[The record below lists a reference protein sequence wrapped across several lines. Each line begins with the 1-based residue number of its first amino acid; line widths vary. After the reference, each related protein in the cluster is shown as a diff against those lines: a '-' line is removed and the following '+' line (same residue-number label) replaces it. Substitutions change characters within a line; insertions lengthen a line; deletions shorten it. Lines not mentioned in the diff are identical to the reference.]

1 MNEKRDEEQEPI
13 FAVDFTLEASNRRDE
28 ARGYAAKS
36 LKSNDSSKSN
46 DDTTVVHED
55 SSTNGLT
62 PCSPVH
68 PTSEQHR
75 R

>member
-1 MNEKRDEEQEPI
+1 MKENRDEEHDPI
-13 FAVDFTLEASNRRDE
+13 FAVDFTLAPSNRRDE

-46 DDTTVVHED
+46 DDTTVVHD
-55 SSTNGLT
+55 DNSTNGLT

-68 PTSEQHR
+68 LASRPI
-75 R
+75 